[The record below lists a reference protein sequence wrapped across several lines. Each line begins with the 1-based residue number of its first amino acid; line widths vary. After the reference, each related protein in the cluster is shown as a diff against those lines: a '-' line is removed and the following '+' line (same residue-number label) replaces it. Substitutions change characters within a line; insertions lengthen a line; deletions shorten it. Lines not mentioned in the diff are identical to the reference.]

1 MTRFD
6 FDVIGDSPR
15 LISRPPDK
23 IADKATEAERQKL
36 PQDHTGDHTAP
47 VAKAQKPAA

>member
-15 LISRPPDK
+15 LVSRPPAK
-23 IADKATEAERQKL
+23 MADKTTEVVQQKP
-36 PQDHTGDHTAP
+36 PQDHTAP
-47 VAKAQKPAA
+47 VAKVQKPAA